1 MTILSKITMEKADV
15 TTFRSFAI
23 QAAIAVLL
31 ASSPARSEEQD
42 KLATCLSC
50 HGENGQ
56 SQKPDVPS
64 LGGEPAQY
72 ALIQLFMYRER
83 LRVAPVMNDM
93 MKQASDDDLRA
104 ISDAIAKLP
113 PPPPPSEVGDSQRLA
128 RGSNLVEQNHC
139 NVCHQADFSGQEN
152 VPRLADQREDYLLKS
167 LQDYKSGARHGYD
180 ATMAEVLQPI
190 NESDLGT
197 LAYFLA
203 YAR

>member
-1 MTILSKITMEKADV
+1 MTP
-15 TTFRSFAI
+15 FRTLAIHLLLMMAFAPTGS
-23 QAAIAVLL
+23 IA
-31 ASSPARSEEQD
+31 QD
-42 KLATCLSC
+42 RLATCLRC

-56 SQKPDVPS
+56 SPKPDVPS

-72 ALIQLFMYRER
+72 SLIQLFMYREG
-83 LRVAPVMNDM
+83 LRIAPAMNDI

-104 ISDAIAKLP
+104 LSDAIAKLP

-128 RGSNLVEQNHC
+128 RCTNLAEQNHC
-139 NVCHQADFSGQEN
+139 NICHRTDFTGQEN

-167 LQDYKSGARHGYD
+167 LRDYKSGARHGYD

-190 NESDLGT
+190 DESDLSV

-203 YAR
+203 HER

>member
-1 MTILSKITMEKADV
+1 MSEITVEKAHMTILRAL
-15 TTFRSFAI
+15 AI
-23 QAAIAVLL
+23 QVAILLL
-31 ASSPARSEEQD
+31 ASSPARSAED
-42 KLATCLSC
+42 RLATCLQC

-56 SQKPDVPS
+56 SQTPGVPS

-72 ALIQLFMYRER
+72 ALIQLFMYREK
-83 LRVAPVMNDM
+83 LRVAPVMNDI

-139 NVCHQADFSGQEN
+139 NVCHRADFSGQEN